1 MGQCTANARR
11 PTVDSRCCGTT
22 ISCCVADLRWT
33 QASNASMSAHIDTPD
48 TKTTITLL
56 GVTSFFDLFNSAES
70 EDVAE
75 SVGFCRTAV

>member
-1 MGQCTANARR
+1 M
-11 PTVDSRCCGTT
+11 
-22 ISCCVADLRWT
+22 